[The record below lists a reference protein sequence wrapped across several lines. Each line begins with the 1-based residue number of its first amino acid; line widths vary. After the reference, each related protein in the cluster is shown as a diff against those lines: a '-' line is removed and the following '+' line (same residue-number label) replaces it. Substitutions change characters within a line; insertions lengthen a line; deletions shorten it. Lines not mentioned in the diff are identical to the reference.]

1 MRSLCSLPGG
11 AAVISQGMEDT
22 VHCTCRGDGAHA
34 QSLFAARWRSCDQP
48 GDGGFCTG
56 LIPKNNIFFLLLSF
70 FTFICNFSN
79 YFLLF
84 SFHLCFY
91 FFLLNQFFFCF
102 SFFCFRIGV
111 QPVDCIIKFRGQ
123 QMYVFSILFKC
134 FLFLFYLNG
143 LFILFIYFGL
153 ICSITLIIYKV

>member
-1 MRSLCSLPGG
+1 MRSLCSLPGGAAVISQGMEDTVQVEDTARMRSLCSLPGG

-22 VHCTCRGDGAHA
+22 VHCTGRGHGAHA

-91 FFLLNQFFFCF
+91 FFLLN
-102 SFFCFRIGV
+102 
-111 QPVDCIIKFRGQ
+111 
-123 QMYVFSILFKC
+123 
-134 FLFLFYLNG
+134 
-143 LFILFIYFGL
+143 
-153 ICSITLIIYKV
+153 